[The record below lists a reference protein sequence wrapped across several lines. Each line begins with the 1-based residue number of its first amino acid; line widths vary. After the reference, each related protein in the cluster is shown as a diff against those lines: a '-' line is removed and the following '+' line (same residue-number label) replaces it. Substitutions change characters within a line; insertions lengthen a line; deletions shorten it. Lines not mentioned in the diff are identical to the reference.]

1 MFRALLP
8 IVAALSL
15 GLFVPNG
22 NGATLTVTTSTIPG
36 LTART
41 PITTHKIRLSGPIEE
56 GDASKL
62 RTILERLRKDSPPVS
77 GRPLATLE
85 LSSAGGDVFEGFKIG
100 YLLREFNVATIVRA
114 RDLCLSSCA
123 LAFLGGTASH
133 FGPNFT
139 PSRSIEIG
147 GQVGFHN
154 FTLNPDSD
162 ALSTPRDAQD
172 GMVRGFAVARGG
184 TAALVRYAASMG
196 IDTSFVALLLGRPAD
211 QWTYV
216 DSDRAFVM
224 LDACP
229 IGLGLPPISPPAIAA
244 NICNHATGWFQPASP
259 SQARAISTRESKKHL
274 LGHVRDNV
282 SAFSVRGPL
291 VAQLQAVIDS
301 RDSLLVDSVYDDL
314 RNAGMALPE
323 QFGRVYEVTGY
334 SIAELDVQ
342 CHVSFQRDSPHRFG
356 VVLIAPNGLM
366 DALRPPPA
374 ACPGLFFY
382 DQDDIL
388 NPRR

>member
-1 MFRALLP
+1 MLRALLP
-8 IVAALSL
+8 IVSALSI
-15 GLFVPNG
+15 GLFVPDG
-22 NGATLTVTTSTIPG
+22 SGATLTVTTRTVPG

-41 PITTHKIRLSGPIEE
+41 PITAHTIRLSGPIEE

-62 RTILERLRKDSPPVS
+62 RTILERLRKDSPPVP

-100 YLLREFNVATIVRA
+100 YLLREFNVVTIVRA

-133 FGPNFT
+133 LGPDFT

-162 ALSTPRDAQD
+162 ALSTPRDARE

-196 IDTSFVALLLGRPAD
+196 IDTSFVALVLGRPAD

-259 SQARAISTRESKKHL
+259 SQARAVSTQESKKHL
-274 LGHVRDNV
+274 LGHIRDNV